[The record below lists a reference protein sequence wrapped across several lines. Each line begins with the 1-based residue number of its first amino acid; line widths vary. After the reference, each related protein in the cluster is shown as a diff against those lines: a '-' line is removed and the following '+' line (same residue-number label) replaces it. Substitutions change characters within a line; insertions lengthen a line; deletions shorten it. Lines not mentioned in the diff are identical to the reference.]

1 MKDVKGKKKQRFLR
15 TPGRRGAAVNA
26 GAALLAFFMIL
37 VVMVNSGM
45 MPGVSS
51 RVDSD
56 KATTAYWDKVTSSIE
71 GTIRDR
77 NGTVL
82 CSAADYGTP
91 GTLTYPE
98 STSFLLGY
106 NSLRYGQS
114 GLRSMYRD
122 VLLDTDADGKGGTL
136 NLTLDIDLQNYCQS
150 QLRGHEGAII
160 VMNWKTGALLTAASS
175 SDPNITF
182 NANEIDEKWDVYNQ
196 GNFWYDRCWLVEDP
210 PGSTEKILTAACAL
224 EHGQG
229 DFEFDDTGEFDIGG
243 ASIHNFGNGVY
254 GRTGLQ
260 SALRNSVNTYFA
272 ALSLRLGQ
280 AAFMETHEKFL
291 YNVPISDLDFT
302 EQTLT
307 STVRLTT
314 QASLAMA
321 GYGQSTLRTSPLH
334 IALSMAGVMHD
345 GTIIKP
351 YLVENTTIKGRTKHQ
366 HKPETLSKD
375 CISKA
380 DARTLRS
387 YLNANAASYGFD
399 EATCGTAYA
408 KTGTADDSRGSNH
421 IYCLAGTGD
430 YVVLVSI
437 SHTHSA
443 SGLALPLTKNVL
455 SYVHGMQS

>member
-1 MKDVKGKKKQRFLR
+1 MKDVKGQKKQRFLR

-26 GAALLAFFMIL
+26 GAALLAFFMFL
-37 VVMVNSGM
+37 VVMVDSGM

-56 KATTAYWDKVTSSIE
+56 QATTAYWDKVNSSIE
-71 GTIRDR
+71 GTIYDR

-82 CSAADYGTP
+82 CSAADRGTP

-122 VLLDTDADGKGGTL
+122 VLLDTDENGKGGSL
-136 NLTLDIDLQNYCQS
+136 NLTLDIDLQNDCQS
-150 QLRGHEGAII
+150 QLSGHEGAII
-160 VMNWKTGALLTAASS
+160 VMNWRTGALLAAASS

-182 NANEIDEKWDVYNQ
+182 NANEIDENWELYDQ
-196 GNFWYDRCWLVEDP
+196 GDFWYDRCWLVEDP
-210 PGSTEKILTAACAL
+210 PGSTQKILTAACAL
-224 EHGQG
+224 ENGQE
-229 DFEFDDTGEFDIGG
+229 DSELDDTGEFAVGG
-243 ASIHNFGNGVY
+243 ASIHNFSNGVY
-254 GRTGLQ
+254 GRTNLQ
-260 SALRNSVNTYFA
+260 SALQNSVNTYFA
-272 ALSLRLGQ
+272 ALSLRLGRR
-280 AAFMETHEKFL
+280 AFMETQEQFL
-291 YNVPISDLDFT
+291 YNVPIADLDFT

-307 STVRLTT
+307 SSVSLTT

-345 GTIIKP
+345 GTIVKP
-351 YLVENTTIKGRTKHQ
+351 YLVENTTIRGKTKHQ

-375 CISKA
+375 CISRA
-380 DARTLRS
+380 NARTLRS
-387 YLNANAASYGFD
+387 YLNANAIGYGFD
-399 EATCGTAYA
+399 EASCGTVYA

-421 IYCLAGTGD
+421 IYCLAATGD

-443 SGLALPLTKNVL
+443 SSLALPITKNVL

>member
-1 MKDVKGKKKQRFLR
+1 MNRKKKGLLR
-15 TPGRRGAAVNA
+15 TPAGRGAACNA
-26 GAALLAFFMIL
+26 CAAVVALAMML
-37 VVMVNSGM
+37 VIMVHSGM

-51 RVDSD
+51 SVDAD
-56 KATTAYWDKVTSSIE
+56 RAAAAWREQIYSSVE
-71 GTIRDR
+71 GDILDR

-82 CSAADYGTP
+82 CTASEKGKP

-106 NSLRYGQS
+106 NSNIYGQS
-114 GLRSMYRD
+114 ALRKMYYKD
-122 VLLDTDADGKGGTL
+122 VLLNTDKNGKGGSL

-260 SALRNSVNTYFA
+260 SALQNSVNTYFA

-421 IYCLAGTGD
+421 IYCLAATGD